1 MRSYGHVL
9 LASTAFSALLLTG
22 CGDSKAD
29 IAADKAAEGV
39 TSDGKKGET
48 PTGTEGSL
56 PAIKTF
62 DQQWA
67 ESADVQEF
75 KRLKAE
81 YAALET
87 ERDRLSRISIR
98 DWTPQD
104 REASEAFFTA
114 RTQLQKNLDALETKI
129 AEALIDQRTAA
140 YRAYDPEGDLNVV
153 RTPDAPWSD
162 LRNVALNLDRY
173 NPHTL
178 AEMITS
184 TLGIQLLPDEIN
196 RILGDYDRFI
206 QTPVEETADVDEI
219 DDEASDD
226 GASTTSTVASSVS
239 GAPHENYTLLQEAY
253 ERAVE
258 ERTAKIF
265 ANELY
270 YANVLADMLT
280 ATKDEFV
287 SIQPKLTSK
296 AYTGADLMSD
306 FKTGEL
312 SAPARSINISLQLR
326 VDEIIHKALINKRAE
341 LSFNNISSIFLVKG
355 ALVGDDG
362 VQADDVFSVRP
373 SSSSDNYVAVLM
385 KPSADGTR
393 YETAESGKSGLA
405 LTVEISADKYKAI
418 QKSLYDK
425 MVAALR
431 KSHKGFQYVEDED
444 GDIKL
449 VLADSSDSS
458 SSPVEVDL
466 NPFAGL
472 FDFLDSP
479 TALALSAETPLSL
492 DTGLSVKARRAG
504 VGSVDLTSLTANGI
518 NGQVVDLGLPVFVQ
532 LNGNVSGNKTTDKL
546 TGSVAYRLG
555 NTVIGAIQAY
565 ANSGTGF
572 ETESNQLETSVVMS
586 HNLGSFFIEG
596 QLGMVSADNVHTS
609 AWSGL
614 RSQLTLGLD
623 TEYVSPF
630 IQISHRQLDKD
641 SAYHLNDTAAYLGLD
656 MDIAS
661 LTADTYVLT
670 TRLTTKVGYGEKHW
684 KDTDTDLGAT
694 RGVTG
699 SVAWSASLNLNS
711 GVSFTTHLNL
721 DTASGSNAGLNIT
734 LNR

>member
-48 PTGTEGSL
+48 PVIRGDVNPTTGGLIAPTEKLSASDRAWLDSSKMKTYQQKYAELQAKLKEYDVAADRRELTPIVTSLMVEVETLYLELGTELFASRS
-56 PAIKTF
+56 KEYRDF
-62 DQQWA
+62 
-67 ESADVQEF
+67 DVQGDLTLASDANNPWKDL
-75 KRLKAE
+75 KRV
-81 YAALET
+81 AANIQYFRLDET
-87 ERDRLSRISIR
+87 EKFLAAKAPGVDQHRLTAFSLAL
-98 DWTPQD
+98 DH
-104 REASEAFFTA
+104 ALSEK
-114 RTQLQKNLDALETKI
+114 RSLYQKQLDE
-129 AEALIDQRTAA
+129 
-140 YRAYDPEGDLNVV
+140 Y
-153 RTPDAPWSD
+153 SD
-162 LRNVALNLDRY
+162 L
-173 NPHTL
+173 L
-178 AEMITS
+178 AQE
-184 TLGIQLLPDEIN
+184 PA
-196 RILGDYDRFI
+196 
-206 QTPVEETADVDEI
+206 VEEEADD
-219 DDEASDD
+219 
-226 GASTTSTVASSVS
+226 ASSVGS
-239 GAPHENYTLLQEAY
+239 VVHENLYNLIYTFNAAWKQKIAAILDTANSTSGI
-253 ERAVE
+253 AVVSSVLSSATE
-258 ERTAKIF
+258 SGFVLNDTSYKKTSQATESTVDNLNSTFVKIVF
-265 ANELY
+265 NALDDISNSG
-270 YANVLADMLT
+270 DM
-280 ATKDEFV
+280 
-287 SIQPKLTSK
+287 KLTDTLYPSSNFYVTQLSLK
-296 AYTGADLMSD
+296 AAGVTVSDGIYQIAADLGGKYNVYTRIWDGSIFRAPTEVEARQSIATLTSD
-306 FKTGEL
+306 
-312 SAPARSINISLQLR
+312 QY
-326 VDEIIHKALINKRAE
+326 KALQAQLYKA
-341 LSFNNISSIFLVKG
+341 FVKG
-355 ALVGDDG
+355 LDREVE
-362 VQADDVFSVRP
+362 
-373 SSSSDNYVAVLM
+373 
-385 KPSADGTR
+385 
-393 YETAESGKSGLA
+393 YEKTE
-405 LTVEISADKYKAI
+405 TD
-418 QKSLYDK
+418 
-425 MVAALR
+425 
-431 KSHKGFQYVEDED
+431 
-444 GDIKL
+444 
-449 VLADSSDSS
+449 ADSGML
-458 SSPVEVDL
+458 VRKKL
-466 NPFAGL
+466 KTNFFAGL

-479 TALALSAETPLSL
+479 TALALSAGVPVDL

-565 ANSGTGF
+565 ANSGAGF

-609 AWSGL
+609 TWSGL

-623 TEYVSPF
+623 TAYVSPF

-641 SAYHLNDTAAYLGLD
+641 SAYHLNDTTAYLGLD

-684 KDTDTDLGAT
+684 KDTEKDLGAT

-711 GVSFTTHLNL
+711 GVSFTTNLNL